1 MMDQDRVRDLAQS
14 LGLEI
19 PEDDREVVATQ
30 LSAILQRIAIV
41 EQLVGDEE
49 PAFVPGIEE
58 IFR

>member
-1 MMDQDRVRDLAQS
+1 MMDQDLAQS
-14 LGLEI
+14 LRLEI

-49 PAFVPGIEE
+49 PAFVPEIEE